1 VMDAGG
7 SSYEI
12 QEEMAQRRMMHAGVV
27 LATTNTVVAEL
38 VQNWATP
45 AGMELVPLL
54 IGSAPMM
61 RAAS

>member
-1 VMDAGG
+1 
-7 SSYEI
+7 
-12 QEEMAQRRMMHAGVV
+12 
-27 LATTNTVVAEL
+27 